1 VRKRFF
7 IVITFESIDSRDVLP
22 PPPFYFFFRVSESQ
36 NRHDRRCGKK
46 RQNVRMQ
53 KVNGH
58 FLHVTKVRLR

>member
-1 VRKRFF
+1 VRERFF
-7 IVITFESIDSRDVLP
+7 IVITFESIDSRDVL
-22 PPPFYFFFRVSESQ
+22 FFFRVSESQ